1 MNILFCM
8 NHYPDSRNGGIENV
22 TRILSEQFV
31 KLGNTV
37 HIRYLFDSKFAHS
50 NDTIF
55 ESCEQIDK
63 KNIGIQIHN
72 AVKLHN
78 IDFVINQGMMQY
90 SPIIKNAI
98 SEFKCQ
104 LITAFH
110 GQPTLNPPPIK
121 DTIANP
127 KISIIKKSI
136 LLLTYPLFVYRSR
149 KKQKRRCQKSYYTS
163 DYTVLLSRL
172 HIQEYSKIMDIDTC
186 KLTYFNNPIKDDL
199 ILQPQD
205 LENKEKTILIVARL
219 SEKEKCIIKSL
230 EIWKQVVKSAPNW
243 KLQIVGSGPDE
254 NILKEYVKK
263 KSIKNVE
270 FYPAQD
276 PTEFYRKASIF
287 LMTSRSEGWGC
298 TLTEA
303 MRLGCVPVAIG
314 TYTAINDI
322 IDNRENGIIIPKSSV
337 CTEIR
342 CCYETISTLIKER
355 SILNYLAKNAH
366 KKTEKYSAEVIAK
379 QWIKLFEDCLLQN

>member
-1 MNILFCM
+1 MNILFFM

-31 KLGNTV
+31 KFGHTV
-37 HIRYLFDSKFAHS
+37 HIRYLLDSKFAHS
-50 NDTIF
+50 DDSIF

-63 KNIGIQIHN
+63 KDISYQIHET
-72 AVKLHN
+72 VKLHN
-78 IDFVINQGMMQY
+78 IDFIINQGMMHN
-90 SPIIKNAI
+90 SPILKNAI
-98 SEFKCQ
+98 SGLKCR

-110 GQPTLNPPPIK
+110 GQPTLNPPPIT
-121 DTIANP
+121 DTMSNP
-127 KISIIKKSI
+127 KVSIIKKLL
-136 LLLTYPLFVYRSR
+136 LLLTYPLFIYRSR
-149 KKQKRRCQKSYYTS
+149 KKQKRRCQKSYYIS

-172 HIQEYSKIMDIDTC
+172 HIPEYSKMMDIDTR

-205 LENKEKTILIVARL
+205 LENKENTILIVARL
-219 SEKEKCIIKSL
+219 NEKEKCIIKSL
-230 EIWKQVVKSAPNW
+230 EIWKQVVKSASNW

-270 FYPAQD
+270 FYPAQN

-303 MRLGCVPVAIG
+303 MQLGCVPVAIE

-322 IDNRENGIIIPKSSV
+322 IDNRENGTKTVENRKEVAYYAQP
-337 CTEIR
+337 CTN
-342 CCYETISTLIKER
+342 CTK
-355 SILNYLAKNAH
+355 
-366 KKTEKYSAEVIAK
+366 
-379 QWIKLFEDCLLQN
+379 